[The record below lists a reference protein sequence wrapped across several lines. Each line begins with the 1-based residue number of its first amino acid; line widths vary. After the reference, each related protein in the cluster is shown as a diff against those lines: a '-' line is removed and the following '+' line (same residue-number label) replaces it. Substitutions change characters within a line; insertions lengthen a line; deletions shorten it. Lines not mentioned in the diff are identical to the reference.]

1 MLNAIK
7 KIVGS
12 ESGTNARTTPPTST
26 RTTTASDNVQVQK
39 GHAVAV
45 TTKKKKKKNEHT
57 TWPEGKQ
64 GQNVRPR
71 SSAYKKGGGGV
82 AP

>member
-26 RTTTASDNVQVQK
+26 RTTTATAMQK
-39 GHAVAV
+39 CGQIAHILISQKPKAIYDKPKAI
-45 TTKKKKKKNEHT
+45 KN
-57 TWPEGKQ
+57 
-64 GQNVRPR
+64 
-71 SSAYKKGGGGV
+71 
-82 AP
+82 